1 MQYACCMTRFLSGNH
16 LKAQKFVVQVQVY
29 HWWLNIWISIINNT
43 APALSVIWKRL
54 YTITYWYYWYHCIT
68 DVTDTT
74 DTTDIQMSLIYHII
88 HLIYWYISSLIFTRY
103 YWYLYFTDKLSNWY
117 WYFQLSRRAHVPR
130 TVLSSQ
136 RGRGHPLVYFPD
148 FLYLYPPLKIHSF
161 LIWSIKYRCDT
172 TRC

>member
-1 MQYACCMTRFLSGNH
+1 MQYACCMTRFLSGND

-29 HWWLNIWISIINNT
+29 HWWLNIWISIINNA

-88 HLIYWYISSLIFTRY
+88 HLIYWYISLLIFTDI
-103 YWYLYFTDKLSNWY
+103 TDIFILLISY
-117 WYFQLSRRAHVPR
+117 PTDTDISSLAGEPTSLEQSS
-130 TVLSSQ
+130 VLKEDE
-136 RGRGHPLVYFPD
+136 GTP
-148 FLYLYPPLKIHSF
+148 
-161 LIWSIKYRCDT
+161 
-172 TRC
+172 